1 MPMYTSLAE
10 VKDRNVQN
18 VQDLA
23 SIWGELSAEVEDF
36 DAELLDTY
44 AVLGAYDFI
53 VQFET
58 TDRNEAFRV
67 ALAMERHGLDMQ
79 TMEVVPTDQFASLV
93 EDV

>member
-1 MPMYTSLAE
+1 MPTYTSLAE

-18 VQDLA
+18 VQELA
-23 SIWGELSAEVEDF
+23 SIWRELSAEVEDF
-36 DAELLDTY
+36 DADLLDTY

-53 VQFET
+53 VQFEAH
-58 TDRNEAFRV
+58 DRNEAFRV